1 MIDFFLESVQSYQL
15 TTMDWL
21 LFVFAGMLISVSKAG
36 IKGITI
42 LAVPTLAIVFGA
54 KTSTGI
60 MLPILMFLDVLAV
73 YFYTRYLD
81 KAVLLKLLP
90 WTVLG
95 VLLGVW
101 LGDYLN
107 EDQFKKIMAWIVLIC
122 VGLLFWWDSKPDRKV
137 PTSIWFA
144 AVLGVGV
151 GFTTMIG
158 NLAGPLMAIYLIAMG
173 LNKNEFIGTGAWLF
187 FIINIFKFPFH
198 MFVWKTISAQSLM
211 MNLALIP
218 ALIFFFYLGYRTVKL
233 IKNNHYKKMILV
245 LTAIGALVMFFR

>member
-1 MIDFFLESVQSYQL
+1 
-15 TTMDWL
+15 
-21 LFVFAGMLISVSKAG
+21 MLISISKAG

-54 KTSTGI
+54 RSSTGI

-81 KAVLLKLLP
+81 KVVLVKLLP
-90 WTVLG
+90 WTIVG

-101 LGDYLN
+101 FGDLLDEN
-107 EDQFKKIMAWIVLIC
+107 QFKKIMAWIVLIC
-122 VGLLFWWDSKPDRKV
+122 VGLLFWWDSKSDRKV

-144 AVLGVGV
+144 AVLGIGV

-158 NLAGPLMAIYLIAMG
+158 NLAGPLMAIYLLAMG
-173 LNKNEFIGTGAWLF
+173 LDKNSFIGTGAWLF

-198 MFVWKTISAQSLM
+198 LFVWKTITAQSLM
-211 MNLALIP
+211 MNLALVP
-218 ALIFFFYLGYRTVKL
+218 ALIFFFFIGYKMVKL
-233 IKNNHYKKMILV
+233 IKNDHYKKMILT
-245 LTAIGALVMFFR
+245 LTAIGAVVMFFR